1 MDSLEE
7 VENRPYDQPN
17 LQDKSDLEEIE
28 QEQCYTSQVSPLTCL
43 SRES

>member
-28 QEQCYTSQVSPLTCL
+28 QYYTSQLSPLTCL

>member
-7 VENRPYDQPN
+7 VENRPYDQTH

-28 QEQCYTSQVSPLTCL
+28 ECYTSQVSPLTCL